1 VEIDDY
7 SSPVLPRV
15 VPSGD
20 RIKSLLGIWQIDGE
34 MIRLLEEPGTGV
46 LVAINLRGER
56 VNPLRVISHGTKLQE
71 PELH

>member
-1 VEIDDY
+1 MEIDDY

-15 VPSGD
+15 VPAGD

-56 VNPLRVISHGTKLQE
+56 VNPLRVISQGTKLQE
-71 PELH
+71 PGIH